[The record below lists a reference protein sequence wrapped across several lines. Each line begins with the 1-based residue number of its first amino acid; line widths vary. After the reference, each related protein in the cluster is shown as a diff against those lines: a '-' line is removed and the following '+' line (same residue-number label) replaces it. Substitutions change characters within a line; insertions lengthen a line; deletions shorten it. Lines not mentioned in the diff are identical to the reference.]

1 MLERYKK
8 YLLRPDQ
15 ILLLMV
21 AAVGFGVY
29 FLGQQIAGLPQEG
42 KDLEN
47 QTLRRDITLEDLAQE
62 VADLETQVTELEAQ
76 EFPQPFPSQAEAT
89 NLGPALS
96 AYVVDNGLKLLNFN
110 TSRRVIPISEEEQR
124 PVVSYLVIAQG
135 DAASLM
141 GLLELVDAV
150 DTAVVQALEFS
161 WEPELQ
167 FDWILNLC
175 MIVHHS
181 VQ

>member
-1 MLERYKK
+1 VLERHKK
-8 YLLRPDQ
+8 SLLRPDQ
-15 ILLLMV
+15 ILVLLV
-21 AAVGFGVY
+21 AAAGFGVY
-29 FLGQQIAGLPQEG
+29 CLGQQIGGLPEEE
-42 KDLEN
+42 KDLGN
-47 QTLRRDITLEDLAQE
+47 QIRRRDVTLEDLAQE

-76 EFPQPFPSQAEAT
+76 EFPQPFPSQAEVT

-96 AYVVDNGLKLLNFN
+96 VYVVDNGLKLLNFN

-135 DAASLM
+135 YAASLM

-150 DTAVVQALEFS
+150 DTAVVEALEFS